1 VAAFLLAIFGRQLRR
16 TEGERAFYLALALL
30 ITPLLPAFYLC
41 ALEPGNFLH
50 DRYLYMP
57 VAGFALLIALAFQ
70 KLACNMPALVRPM
83 LVAFCGMALSYA
95 LSSMVE
101 AQVWKSDFS
110 LFTRGAQVAPENMV
124 VKSNLASELIRQ
136 QRCADAVPLLEQ
148 VVQRAPEMWF
158 AHANLG
164 NCYLEAGRGA
174 QAEDELSIAVQLQ
187 PLPELVQRLH
197 MLRARH

>member
-1 VAAFLLAIFGRQLRR
+1 
-16 TEGERAFYLALALL
+16 
-30 ITPLLPAFYLC
+30 
-41 ALEPGNFLH
+41 
-50 DRYLYMP
+50 
-57 VAGFALLIALAFQ
+57 
-70 KLACNMPALVRPM
+70 
-83 LVAFCGMALSYA
+83 
-95 LSSMVE
+95 
-101 AQVWKSDFS
+101 

-124 VKSNLASELIRQ
+124 AKTNLAGELIRQ
-136 QRCADAVPLLEQ
+136 QRCADAVPVLEQ

-164 NCYLEAGRGA
+164 NCYLEAGRRA